1 MKVKKVIKQSIAC
14 ISGGLLF
21 GCSQNSLTPSKLEG
35 LSQERL
41 FFTEKVFVKSSV
53 QPTVAYP
60 KEENRERPTE
70 KVITIGALAGA
81 VVGEIAPRLIDK
93 GIDIV
98 SKSMVTLSGKNDEV
112 RSIEARASN
121 FFYKDAGFNMP
132 NQSTPHLNIL
142 FVSAIFGEETK
153 IWKPK
158 GAERSLKPLNIVG
171 KPNFYLEA
179 KVFPIPGNKYMEI
192 VPTYMFYNRVF
203 NSKGSDRKRDLAINF
218 SFYDLENS
226 ALESSSDNSLISKA
240 TIVFKDVEVGKEYG
254 EKELVGVRTIFMEMP
269 TISTEK
275 KGYSGAYNLK
285 INVTE
290 TRDVN
295 AWLATLGE
303 SISAS
308 KAQIASQLY
317 VTREERITLQEK
329 LQKAKNELKIIELK
343 IIKAKEEG
351 LSEIE
356 VLKLENKKIE
366 AEAKVQRILLE
377 RGDLRSYK

>member
-1 MKVKKVIKQSIAC
+1 MNVKTVVKQSIAC

-21 GCSQNSLTPSKLEG
+21 GCSQNSLTPPNLER

-41 FFTEKVFVKSSV
+41 FFTDKVFVKSNV

-60 KEENRERPTE
+60 KEENKDKAIT
-70 KVITIGALAGA
+70 KSITIGALAGA
-81 VVGEIAPRLIDK
+81 IIGEIAPRLIDS

-98 SKSMVTLSGKNDEV
+98 SKSIVRLSGKDDETS
-112 RSIEARASN
+112 SIEAVASN
-121 FFYKDAGFNMP
+121 FFYKDADFNMP
-132 NQSTPHLNIL
+132 NQSTPELNIL
-142 FVSAIFGEETK
+142 FASAVFGEETK
-153 IWKPK
+153 PWEPK
-158 GAERSLKPLNIVG
+158 GADSSLERLNIVG

-192 VPTYMFYNRVF
+192 VPTYMFYNRVL

-226 ALESSSDNSLISKA
+226 SENNLISEA
-240 TIVFKDVEVGKEYG
+240 SIVFKDVEVGKEYG
-254 EKELVGVRTIFMEMP
+254 DKELAGVRTIFMEMP

-285 INVTE
+285 VNVTE

-295 AWLATLGE
+295 EWLAALGE

-308 KAQIASQLY
+308 KSEIASQLY
-317 VTREERITLQEK
+317 VTREERITLQEN
-329 LQKAKNELKIIELK
+329 LQKAKNELKIIEMK
-343 IIKAKEEG
+343 ITRAKEEG
-351 LSEIE
+351 MSELEI
-356 VLKLENKKIE
+356 LKLENEKIE
-366 AEAKVQRILLE
+366 AEAKVQRSALD
-377 RGDLRSYK
+377 RGTLRSYK